1 MEPTLTLPVEGGY
14 DLIQSYVNQEKQPG
28 KQVKIPGRVTR
39 PSRKSVLFVSTK
51 SGSSSTKIRF
61 RHTGGCDRVVIKK
74 TFIDVEE
81 DLTPTG
87 LPATYNSESCLGV
100 YFQIAV
106 DEAWLWQV
114 SSGVFAG

>member
-1 MEPTLTLPVEGGY
+1 M
-14 DLIQSYVNQEKQPG
+14 
-28 KQVKIPGRVTR
+28 
-39 PSRKSVLFVSTK
+39 STK

-114 SSGVFAG
+114 SSGVFAGYVMSQKIFIFVYIYI